1 AIPVDSKRIAAAT
14 RLVAER
20 PRAVA
25 GQGGTR
31 RLRGRAG
38 AANGRGIALAANAR
52 GPRADRQRRR
62 WLGGFAFGQGRG
74 TTGRVVEAPEVRRGA
89 ARGAG
94 RTGRE
99 LHAGP
104 GISAWHRPVETIQA
118 VLRHPDLSEATAG
131 GDRTCE
137 TVPRSTVRPRPH
149 RQTVHQGRD
158 RVAVARTDSGVGE
171 GNEYVLQSLRNGH
184 R

>member
-1 AIPVDSKRIAAAT
+1 NHGFAHPASDIWHPAGQPPTLLGLRPATISMDSARLSAAT
-14 RLVAER
+14 GLAAER

-31 RLRGRAG
+31 RLRGGAG

-74 TTGRVVEAPEVRRGA
+74 TTGRVIEAPEVRRGA

-94 RTGRE
+94 RTGSE

-104 GISAWHRPVETIQA
+104 GVSAWRRQVETIQV
-118 VLRHPDLSEATAG
+118 VLRNPDLSETTSG
-131 GDRTCE
+131 GD
-137 TVPRSTVRPRPH
+137 
-149 RQTVHQGRD
+149 
-158 RVAVARTDSGVGE
+158 
-171 GNEYVLQSLRNGH
+171 
-184 R
+184 